1 MHTKIWFLTLL
12 TWGQFML
19 RIKHFIAMSALALT
33 SACGGGGSSG
43 GGGGGTSGN
52 RAPTFTTSASLATT
66 EQRTDV
72 SPAAMP
78 NLIAQLAASDPD
90 GNPVTFAIASGK
102 DGGLFHFRDGVNG
115 ALAFI
120 RPPSFETPED
130 ANRDN
135 VYEVDVTASDG
146 TATTTR
152 TFLVTLNNSTEGL
165 ILERLATGLP
175 GNAVLVFDRVS
186 TGLSA
191 ISRQGDVFDVNLS
204 TGAVT
209 ARGRIP
215 NLPAGTEVLD
225 AVPTEIAG
233 SGYSLALRNGQTIGM
248 RTVRRDDL
256 SAVIAE
262 LPGITFTAA
271 TQPITAA
278 LWVGG
283 GEPYLAL
290 GDGGIPD
297 AAQDPANLLG
307 NVTEMRFF
315 AAPPGQTIQLT
326 PRVTAWG
333 FRSPILV
340 DASNRQQSIDRGPT
354 FNEFN
359 VEAFFLPANNN
370 FEWPIR
376 DGLTAVGFSG
386 AVTGNRVGPQYVA
399 QIGTNG
405 VGRWIDAL
413 AGLQPFGWQDVTLFS
428 DDQGNIFSY
437 SFVAGASPRFERR
450 NLDFTP
456 NAGTINSIVAMTSNS
471 ATLGNQIYLL
481 DSDGELFIGRISA

>member
-1 MHTKIWFLTLL
+1 MTRFKY
-12 TWGQFML
+12 FMA
-19 RIKHFIAMSALALT
+19 ISALALLT
-33 SACGGGGSSG
+33 GCGGGGSSG
-43 GGGGGTSGN
+43 GGGGGGGSSGN
-52 RAPTFTTSASLATT
+52 RPPAFTTAANLATT
-66 EQRTDV
+66 EQRTDF

-102 DGGLFHFRDGVNG
+102 DGALFHFRDGVNG

-186 TGLSA
+186 TRLSA

-233 SGYSLALRNGQTIGM
+233 SGYSLALRNGQTISM

-262 LPGITFTAA
+262 LPAITFTAA

-283 GEPYLAL
+283 GEPFLAL

-315 AAPPGQTIQLT
+315 VGAAGQPLQLT
-326 PRVTAWG
+326 PRVASWG
-333 FRSPILV
+333 LRSPILV
-340 DASNRQQSIDRGPT
+340 DANNRLQSIDRGPT

-359 VEAFFLPANNN
+359 LEPFTLAIGNNN

-376 DGLTAVGFSG
+376 DGRTAVGFTGS
-386 AVTGNRVGPQYVA
+386 VTGTRVGPEFVA
-399 QIGTNG
+399 EIGANG

-413 AGLQPFGWQDVTLFS
+413 AGLQPFGWQEVTLFS

-471 ATLGNQIYLL
+471 ATFGNQIFML
-481 DSDGELFIGRISA
+481 DSDGELFIGRIAA

>member
-1 MHTKIWFLTLL
+1 MPRF
-12 TWGQFML
+12 
-19 RIKHFIAMSALALT
+19 KHLIAISALAVLT
-33 SACGGGGSSG
+33 SCGGGGGGSG
-43 GGGGGTSGN
+43 GGGGGGGSGN
-52 RAPTFTTSASLATT
+52 RAPAFTTGANLTTT
-66 EQRTDV
+66 EQRADFGQATV
-72 SPAAMP
+72 P

-90 GNPVTFAIASGK
+90 GNAVTFAIASGK
-102 DGGLFHFRDGVNG
+102 DGALFNFRDGVNG

-120 RPPSFETPED
+120 RAPSFETPED

-152 TFLVTLNNSTEGL
+152 TFLVTLANSTEGL
-165 ILERLATGLP
+165 TVQRLATGLP
-175 GNAVLVFDRVS
+175 GNAVLVFDRVNA
-186 TGLSA
+186 GLAA
-191 ISRQGDVFDVNLS
+191 ISRSGDVFDVNLAS
-204 TGAVT
+204 GAVT

-215 NLPAGTEVLD
+215 NLAPGTEVLD

-233 SGYSLALRNGQTIGM
+233 SGYSLVMRNDKTITM

-256 SAVIAE
+256 SALIAE
-262 LPGITFTAA
+262 WPGVTFSAA
-271 TQPITAA
+271 TQPIHAA

-297 AAQDPANLLG
+297 AAQDPDNLLG

-376 DGLTAVGFSG
+376 DGLTPVGFTG
-386 AVTGNRVGPQYVA
+386 TVTGNRVAPQYVA
-399 QIGTNG
+399 QIGANG

-437 SFVAGASPRFERR
+437 SFLAVGPPRFERR

-456 NAGTINSIVAMTSNS
+456 NAGTINAIVAMTSNT
-471 ATLGNQIYLL
+471 ATFGNQIFML
-481 DSDGELFIGRISA
+481 DSDGELFIGRIAP